1 MGSLSD
7 YGVGA
12 GTSVASTTALA
23 SIPTAGLRRGD
34 LAAVDL
40 TDPQGFEYYAFDP
53 TSLLAVSADVVL
65 ADIALNSAANAG
77 RWLRLTITEAGESPY
92 YARNVKLTAV
102 ADLNALTVASSDGIT
117 NVEGDI
123 IVLAAQ
129 AVAAQNGPY
138 RVGVVTAGVA
148 PLTRP
153 SWWRT
158 GSRQQVGATI
168 VIADGTVYANTKWFV
183 GATVNGPTSIV
194 VDTDNP
200 LLVPESVTQVVGPLV
215 AGAATISNVPTLP
228 AGTAVGVVI
237 TSTTRVPG
245 AGNLTV
251 QYNPVTITGGA
262 LGTASIVINAQ
273 KNDGTLS
280 NLDLST
286 LRVTIINR

>member
-12 GTSVASTTALA
+12 GTSVASATALA

-77 RWLRLTITEAGESPY
+77 RWLRLTITEAGENPY

-123 IVLAAQ
+123 VLLVAQ
-129 AVAAQNGPY
+129 ADATQNGPY

-158 GSRQQVGATI
+158 GSRQQFGQTI
-168 VIADGTVYANTKWFV
+168 FVADGTVYNSTKWFTAATFN
-183 GATVNGPTSIV
+183 GATSFV
-194 VDTDNP
+194 VGSTDPN
-200 LLVPESVTQVVGPLV
+200 LMPESVTLAPVLV
-215 AGAATISNVPTLP
+215 AGTVTISNVPMLGARTGV
-228 AGTAVGVVI
+228 AITA
-237 TSTTRVPG
+237 TTR
-245 AGNLTV
+245 ANCALTI
-251 QYNPVTITGGA
+251 QYNPITITGGA
-262 LGTASIVINAQ
+262 LGTASLVLNAQ
-273 KNDGTLS
+273 IAAGTI
-280 NLDLST
+280 NNVDTST
-286 LRVTIINR
+286 LRVTVTNR